1 MCDVQV
7 HVQVH
12 VPEQVP
18 TSVTCDSWTLTTLCQ
33 WTMNGAK
40 YSLAVMPTPTSVLR
54 ASLEKHNETFETLLS
69 LIPAKFYL
77 ARDDNND
84 QVGPIVSLSGLT
96 VTPATGHI

>member
-1 MCDVQV
+1 M
-7 HVQVH
+7 
-12 VPEQVP
+12 
-18 TSVTCDSWTLTTLCQ
+18 TSI
-33 WTMNGAK
+33 
-40 YSLAVMPTPTSVLR
+40 LR

-96 VTPATGHI
+96 DTLSTGHN